1 MLLGDSV
8 EPEATKKFQSPQ
20 EYISY
25 LGRKDIKNYK
35 ALNCIRSLRI
45 ELANNSVNWIQEF
58 GHVGIDQILLML
70 RKSWNGYA
78 MIFISIQTR

>member
-1 MLLGDSV
+1 MLLGDSI
-8 EPEATKKFQSPQ
+8 EPGATKKFQSPQ
-20 EYISY
+20 EYMSY
-25 LGRKDIKNYK
+25 LGRKDLKNHK

-70 RKSWNGYA
+70 RKSWNG
-78 MIFISIQTR
+78 

>member
-1 MLLGDSV
+1 MLLGDST
-8 EPEATKKFQSPQ
+8 EPGATKRFQNPQ

-25 LGRKDIKNYK
+25 LGRRDLKNYK

-45 ELANNSVNWIQEF
+45 ELANNSVDWIQKF

-70 RKSWNGYA
+70 RKSWNG
-78 MIFISIQTR
+78 